1 MKARLLYPVK
11 IAFALLSLFVML
23 QGCGL
28 NRSVKEVAFI
38 INGQKLEKPVSVVVD
53 DGTLMVQAS
62 SDQIWKELGMSIV
75 EYAPPASSSVYY
87 SDQVAVLMYHQ
98 LVDQADKKKPHL
110 LPVDQFEQQMK
121 LLKERGFHVISM
133 DEYVDFMTAG
143 AAIPD
148 NAVLLTFDDGYETF
162 YTHAFPILQQFGY
175 TATNF
180 VIVASIDNQ
189 TGKPK
194 LTWDQMREMKQAGMS
209 FYSHTYNSHR
219 QGPINATGKEKP
231 MLSRHLYLKDRD
243 RIENDEEYIGRITG
257 DLATA
262 EKRLREELGNTRRIV
277 AFPYGA
283 YNQDVL
289 RVLNTLNIELSFT
302 IKPGMTGRED
312 RNAFRFNAGTTKQT
326 PEELIKLLSEGGYT
340 KKKKDN
346 EVRVRI
352 NGKNANFTKKQP
364 IREEEDILIPLREL
378 CKMYSIEINWN
389 NSQKTVALI
398 TTPVSEESPPD
409 HGSDGVS
416 SP

>member
-11 IAFALLSLFVML
+11 IALALLSLFVVL

-28 NRSVKEVAFI
+28 NRSVKEVAFM

-53 DGTLMVQAS
+53 EGTLMVRAS
-62 SDQIWKELGMSIV
+62 SDQIWKELGMSIE
-75 EYAPPASSSVYY
+75 EYSPPASSSVYY
-87 SDQVAVLMYHQ
+87 SNQVAVLMYHQ
-98 LVDQADKKKPHL
+98 LVDQPDKKKPHL
-110 LPVDQFEQQMK
+110 LPVDQFEEQMK

-133 DEYVDFMTAG
+133 GEYIDFMTAG
-143 AAIPD
+143 SAIPD

-162 YTHAFPILQQFGY
+162 YTHAFPILQKFGY

-194 LTWDQMREMKQAGMS
+194 LTWDQMREMKKAGMS
-209 FYSHTYNSHR
+209 FYSHTYNYHR
-219 QGPINATGKEKP
+219 QGPINAKGKEKP

-243 RIENDEEYIGRITG
+243 RVETDEEYIGRITR

-262 EKRLREELGNTRRIV
+262 EKRLREELGNTRSIV

-289 RVLNTLNIELSFT
+289 RVLKTLNIELSFT

-326 PEELIKLLSEGGYT
+326 PEELIKLLSDGGYA
-340 KKKKDN
+340 KKKKKN
-346 EVRVRI
+346 EVYVQI
-352 NGKNANFTKKQP
+352 NGKNVNFKKKQP
-364 IREEEDILIPLREL
+364 LLEDGEILIPLREL
-378 CKMYSIEINWN
+378 CQMYSIEIYWN
-389 NSQKTVALI
+389 GSQNTVSLKTD
-398 TTPVSEESPPD
+398 PVPEESPADP
-409 HGSDGVS
+409 GSDGIS
-416 SP
+416 FP

>member
-38 INGQKLEKPVSVVVD
+38 INGQQLEKPVSVVID
-53 DGTLMVQAS
+53 DGTLMVRAS

-75 EYAPPASSSVYY
+75 EYAPPESSSVYY
-87 SDQVAVLMYHQ
+87 SNQVAVLMYHQ
-98 LVDQADKKKPHL
+98 LVDQPDKNKPHL

-162 YTHAFPILQQFGY
+162 CTHAFPILQKFGY

-231 MLSRHLYLKDRD
+231 MLSRHLYLKDQD
-243 RIENDEEYIGRITG
+243 RIETDEEYIGRITG

-262 EKRLREELGNTRRIV
+262 EKRLREELGNTLSIV

-289 RVLNTLNIELSFT
+289 RVLDTLNIELSFT
-302 IKPGMTGRED
+302 IKPGMTGQED
-312 RNAFRFNAGTTKQT
+312 RNAFRFNAGTIKQT

-352 NGKNANFTKKQP
+352 NGKNVNFTKKQP
-364 IREEEDILIPLREL
+364 IREEGDILIPLREL
-378 CKMYSIEINWN
+378 CKMYSVEINWN
-389 NSQKTVALI
+389 NSQNTVALK
-398 TTPVSEESPPD
+398 TTPVAEESPADP
-409 HGSDGVS
+409 GSDGVS

>member
-1 MKARLLYPVK
+1 MKARLMYPVK
-11 IAFALLSLFVML
+11 IALALLSIFMVL

-53 DGTLMVQAS
+53 EGTLLVRAS
-62 SDQIWKELGMSIV
+62 SDQIWKELGLSIK
-75 EYAPPASSSVYY
+75 EFSPPASSSVYY
-87 SDQVAVLMYHQ
+87 SNQVAVLMYHQ
-98 LVDQADKKKPHL
+98 LVDQADKKKPQL

-121 LLKERGFHVISM
+121 LLKEHGFHVITM

-143 AAIPD
+143 TAIPD

-162 YTHAFPILQQFGY
+162 YTHAFPILKQYGY

-219 QGPINATGKEKP
+219 QRPIDANGTAKP
-231 MLSRHLYLKDRD
+231 MLTRHLYMKDQERV
-243 RIENDEEYIGRITG
+243 ETDEEYIGRITG

-262 EKRLREELGNTRRIV
+262 EKRLREELGNTRSIV
-277 AFPYGA
+277 AFPFGA
-283 YNQDVL
+283 YNEDVL
-289 RVLNTLNIELSFT
+289 RVLKTLNIELSFT
-302 IKPGMTGRED
+302 VKQGMTGRED
-312 RNAFRFNAGTTKQT
+312 RNAYRFNAGTTKQT
-326 PEELIKLLSEGGYT
+326 PEELIKLLSEGGYA
-340 KKKKDN
+340 KKKKGN
-346 EVRVRI
+346 EVYVQI
-352 NGKNANFTKKQP
+352 NGKNVNFKKKQP
-364 IREEEDILIPLREL
+364 LLEDGEILIPLREL
-378 CKMYSIEINWN
+378 CQMYSIEINWN
-389 NSQKTVALI
+389 SSQNTVSLKTD
-398 TTPVSEESPPD
+398 PVSDESPAAP
-409 HGSDGVS
+409 GNDGVS